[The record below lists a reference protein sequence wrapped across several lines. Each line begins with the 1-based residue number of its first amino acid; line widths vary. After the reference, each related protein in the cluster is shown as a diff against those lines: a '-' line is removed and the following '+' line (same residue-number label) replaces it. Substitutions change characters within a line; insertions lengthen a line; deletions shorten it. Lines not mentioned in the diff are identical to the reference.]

1 MRNIR
6 LYMPY
11 KLIAILFIGTM
22 SLISPLVSKAWVE
35 LKATVSYDNNFNS
48 TISAVPTNG
57 GNKTIT
63 SIQFIIVTKKRGSSP
78 LDASAYNYD
87 YKIIQTTIP
96 PLSSK
101 KISISYKIK
110 QDYQFNGLLVENVRY
125 SDGSIKTY

>member
-1 MRNIR
+1 
-6 LYMPY
+6 
-11 KLIAILFIGTM
+11 M
-22 SLISPLVSKAWVE
+22 SLISPNVSKAWVE
-35 LKATVSYDNNFNS
+35 LKATFSYDSNFNP
-48 TISAVPTNG
+48 TISTAPTNG

-63 SIQFIIVTKKRGSSP
+63 SIQFIIVTIKRGASP

-101 KISISYKIK
+101 KISIPYKIK
-110 QDYQFNGLLVENVRY
+110 QDYQFNGLLVEKVRY